1 MRRHPALRLALLLLC
16 LLLTPSC
23 GSKSSQPSG
32 PLTLVER
39 IQLLE
44 KQNDSSEMWYWL
56 DLARLYQQNGEYQKS
71 IEAFG
76 KAEGI
81 LTEYESRAL
90 VSVRNVASG
99 AGSALLATGAQRY
112 YGKGYER
119 TLMHTMNSLNYLML
133 RDIDGA
139 AVELKKME
147 ERQEKWLVEVNG
159 KIQSAAEERAKHP
172 RNAGDSAPDN
182 FSMKAVLE
190 DPELN
195 NLVNNYQDAFSY
207 SLSAI
212 VTQAAG
218 DSQWAE
224 TSATRACLLNKQA
237 EVLFGPDEASAL
249 AESRP
254 LSAPSSASV
263 VQAARKGKKTAE
275 PAPAPRPA
283 AQAAPAVQTV
293 PAAPSAAPKVDVTVV
308 VLSGL
313 APKLKIES
321 LPIPI
326 GKLNYTTVELPAYE
340 NQGADPAPVTVSCP
354 GATVQTLR
362 LLDSSKMAYR
372 TLKDEFPGELL
383 KALTRAAAKGVA
395 ATAAG
400 NRNALFGLASSV
412 LLHVTTAVMNDSY
425 HNWELLPNS
434 GYLARFSA
442 EKGQPVTVVV
452 GDVIQTV
459 PVQDHARTGQF
470 IVVSLLGSGDV
481 RTSSVT
487 Y

>member
-1 MRRHPALRLALLLLC
+1 MRRHPATRLALLLIC

-23 GSKSSQPSG
+23 GSKGSKPSG
-32 PLTLVER
+32 PLTLAER
-39 IQLLE
+39 IELLE
-44 KQNDSSEMWYWL
+44 KENDSSEMWYWL
-56 DLARLYQQNGEYQKS
+56 DLARLYQQNGEHRKS
-71 IEAFG
+71 IEAYG

-81 LTEYESRAL
+81 LAEYESRAL

-99 AGSALLATGAQRY
+99 AGSVLLATGAQRY

-119 TLMHTMNSLNYLML
+119 TLMHTMNSLNYLL
-133 RDIDGA
+133 LGDFDGA

-147 ERQEKWLVEVNG
+147 DRQEKWLVEVNG
-159 KIQSAAEERAKHP
+159 KIQSAAEERARHP
-172 RNAGDSAPDN
+172 QGALAATPDQ
-182 FSMKAVLE
+182 FSMKALLE

-195 NLVNNYQDAFSY
+195 DLVNNYQDAFSY

-212 VTQAAG
+212 VTKVAG
-218 DSQWAE
+218 DAQWAE
-224 TSATRACLLNKQA
+224 TSATRACLLNAKA
-237 EVLFGPDEASAL
+237 EALFGRDEEPAL
-249 AESRP
+249 AGRRP
-254 LSAPSSASV
+254 GAGPSVATVSAA
-263 VQAARKGKKTAE
+263 
-275 PAPAPRPA
+275 APAPRQGGKGRKA
-283 AQAAPAVQTV
+283 AEPDQTAPPAVRSD
-293 PAAPSAAPKVDVTVV
+293 PAGSAASKVDVTVV

-326 GKLNYTTVELPAYE
+326 GKLNYTTVELPAYQS
-340 NQGADPAPVTVSCP
+340 QGADPAPVTVSCP
-354 GATVQTLR
+354 GATVETLR

-383 KALTRAAAKGVA
+383 KALTRAAAKGAA

-400 NRNALFGLASSV
+400 NRNALVGLASSI
-412 LLHVTTAVMNDSY
+412 LLNLTTAVMNDSY
-425 HNWELLPNS
+425 RNWELLPNS

-442 EKGQPVTVVV
+442 EKGQPVHVVA

-459 PVQDHARTGQF
+459 PVQDHARQGQF